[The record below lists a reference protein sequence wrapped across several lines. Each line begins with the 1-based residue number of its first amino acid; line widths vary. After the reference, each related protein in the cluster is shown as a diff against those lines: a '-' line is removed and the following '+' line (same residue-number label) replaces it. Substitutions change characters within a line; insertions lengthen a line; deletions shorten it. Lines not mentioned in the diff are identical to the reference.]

1 MTFIYADP
9 KINDQ
14 KQAIMWFKKATEQGD
29 KESEY
34 PLGLSYLTG
43 IDRAIEVDKDK
54 AFELFQEAANAGE
67 PHAQYYLGFIY
78 RFAIYYFDGD
88 SPNRYIGS
96 LETAKYWYTKAAE
109 QGNEEAKQALAEL
122 ENEGI

>member
-1 MTFIYADP
+1 MYENGETV
-9 KINDQ
+9 
-14 KQAIMWFKKATEQGD
+14 
-29 KESEY
+29 
-34 PLGLSYLTG
+34 
-43 IDRAIEVDKDK
+43 EVDKDK